1 MWSNA
6 ALFLES
12 IKQEVE
18 SPDTDH
24 GGTPFKTQT
33 NLQRRSSIF
42 THGASEADFG
52 DELIYQGGIHSP
64 KICKQEED
72 TFVDG
77 GDTTFSSFASLL
89 DSSLQ
94 GA

>member
-52 DELIYQGGIHSP
+52 DALIYQGGIHSP